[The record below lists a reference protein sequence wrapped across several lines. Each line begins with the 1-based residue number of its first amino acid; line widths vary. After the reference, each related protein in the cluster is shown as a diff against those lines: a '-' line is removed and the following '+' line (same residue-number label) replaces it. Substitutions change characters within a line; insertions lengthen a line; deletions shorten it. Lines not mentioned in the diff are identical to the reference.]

1 MRFALVFFLL
11 IPIIAASQDFRR
23 AVIKTSTGAYLVFS
37 DDTRAFT
44 IHLDSANVEPFG
56 DQSTMYLVIDQKYY
70 LQLFS
75 ISFKNPEYKDLTDDL
90 VKKEFLARYLKY
102 ESEHFRTDLK
112 LSMENLRTKWGII
125 NMRRFLHWEFD
136 SPEFE
141 TMVSQIHL
149 TTICFDHFLNI
160 NVPVTPDITR
170 EEAFQFI
177 QYVASRLELHDEPI
191 DFDAF
196 AKKVNGLE

>member
-1 MRFALVFFLL
+1 MRTLIFFFAALPLWALGQSF
-11 IPIIAASQDFRR
+11 QK
-23 AVIKTSTGAYLVFS
+23 AVINTPTGAYLVFS
-37 DDTRAFT
+37 DDKRAFT
-44 IHLDSANVEPFG
+44 IHLDSVKVEPYG
-56 DQSTMYLVIDQKYY
+56 DQSTMYLLVDKKYY

-75 ISFKNPEYKDLTDDL
+75 ISFKNPEQKDLKDDQ

-102 ESEHFRTDLK
+102 ESEHFRKDLQI
-112 LSMENLRTKWGII
+112 SMANLRTKWGLI

-141 TMVSQIHL
+141 TMDSQIHL

-191 DFDAF
+191 DFEAF
-196 AKKVNGLE
+196 AKKVNGVE